1 MFDNLFYLA
10 SMAIGFGITLATY
23 RLFAFR
29 NKWPMGALHADLPAI
44 PIMMGLVS
52 IVVGVMFATFRADV
66 GGWFIVALGF
76 LIAILLLWLIRVG
89 SQVTLFLA
97 PLATGLLL
105 VGWLGS
111 EFGYDR
117 AAAIIEHPKELLKRP
132 DAEKPYP

>member
-10 SMAIGFGITLATY
+10 SMAIGFGVTLATY

-29 NKWPMGALHADLPAI
+29 NKWPLGALHADLPAI
-44 PIMMGLVS
+44 PIMLGMVS
-52 IVVGVMFATFRADV
+52 IVVGVLFAAFRADFD
-66 GGWFIVALGF
+66 GWFIVAFGF
-76 LIAILLLWLIRVG
+76 LIAILLLSLLRVG
-89 SQVTLFLA
+89 SQITLLLA
-97 PLATGLLL
+97 PLATALLL

-117 AAAIIEHPKELLKRP
+117 AASIIEHPKELLKRP